1 MSEKGSCYKLRKQNA
16 GEDMRLA
23 DEVVGAMK
31 TGNSVGAKDLW
42 GDGHYQKQP
51 PFSETVKAANKR
63 VGAWLSANLQRE
75 GRERNVILK
84 PDWGNLAV
92 RNFRGEN
99 GNVQLAK

>member
-1 MSEKGSCYKLRKQNA
+1 MKGSCHKLRKQNA
-16 GEDMRLA
+16 GEDVRLA

-31 TGNSVGAKDLW
+31 TGNAVGAKDLW
-42 GDGHYQKQP
+42 DECHYQRQP
-51 PFSETVKAANKR
+51 PLSEAGK
-63 VGAWLSANLQRE
+63 VGNTMVVAWLSANLQRE
-75 GRERNVILK
+75 GRGRNVILK